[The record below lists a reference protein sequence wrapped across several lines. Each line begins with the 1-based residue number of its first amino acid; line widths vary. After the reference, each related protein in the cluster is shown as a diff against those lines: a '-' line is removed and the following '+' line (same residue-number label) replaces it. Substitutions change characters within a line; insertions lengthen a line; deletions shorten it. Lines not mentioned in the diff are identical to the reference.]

1 MTPEAATRE
10 AALRWISEGR
20 RFVAAVLVEVLAETI
35 PLQAGRSGGR
45 LADAAGPIRRSAE
58 LSVT

>member
-20 RFVAAVLVEVLAETI
+20 RFGAAVEV
-35 PLQAGRSGGR
+35 
-45 LADAAGPIRRSAE
+45 
-58 LSVT
+58 SVT

>member
-10 AALRWISEGR
+10 AAVRWISE
-20 RFVAAVLVEVLAETI
+20 
-35 PLQAGRSGGR
+35 
-45 LADAAGPIRRSAE
+45 AAGPIRRSTE